1 MKERKE
7 GKCEVGRREREGE
20 NEKERARRREGE
32 GGRERECKGYTID
45 RFEGCMNVHSL
56 YPILGQTSSTEV
68 MKSINHRGQK
78 LTAFST
84 LVC

>member
-1 MKERKE
+1 MRERKE
-7 GKCEVGRREREGE
+7 GKREVGRRERE
-20 NEKERARRREGE
+20 RRREGE
-32 GGRERECKGYTID
+32 GGRERECKGYTVD

-56 YPILGQTSSTEV
+56 CPILGQKSSTEV
-68 MKSINHRGQK
+68 MESINHRGQK